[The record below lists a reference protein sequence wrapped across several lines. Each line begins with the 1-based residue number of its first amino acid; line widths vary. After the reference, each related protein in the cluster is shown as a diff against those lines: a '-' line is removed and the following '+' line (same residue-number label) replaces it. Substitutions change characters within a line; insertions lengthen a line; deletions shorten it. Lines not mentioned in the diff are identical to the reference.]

1 MAPSDYQ
8 DQDVKT
14 PQVEVVSPFDS
25 ESGPVINQAQQ
36 YWLQF
41 QGWFD
46 RLPLIA
52 KGAVA
57 IAILFV
63 SFSLLTQ
70 VLKFV
75 ASLVTLAILLVILYG
90 LYRIFLKTDKTS

>member
-8 DQDVKT
+8 DQNFKASK
-14 PQVEVVSPFDS
+14 VEVVDPYDT
-25 ESGPVINQAQQ
+25 ESGPVVSQAQQ

-41 QGWFD
+41 QQWFD
-46 RLPLIA
+46 HLPWPA

-75 ASLVTLAILLVILYG
+75 ASLVTLAILLIILYG
-90 LYRIFLKTDKTS
+90 LYRFFLKTDKIS